1 MSDDQQPFILF
12 DGPRP
17 LVLYTLVARD
27 EVDECVR
34 RNVLPIAEGW
44 WYIGF
49 RQRAQDAVDR
59 ARQVGLV
66 ASKSSHLIPEV
77 TFSPLGVAH
86 YATTCEGASQYYTP
100 VLHKVVHKW
109 VSDDKCIWHSHR
121 DLPLSL
127 GDSSGNPLVST
138 QWLEIV

>member
-1 MSDDQQPFILF
+1 MCDERQPFILF
-12 DGPRP
+12 DCARP

-27 EVDECVR
+27 EVEECVR
-34 RNVLPIAEGW
+34 RNVLPIAKGW

-49 RQRAQDAVDR
+49 RQRVQDATDR
-59 ARQVGLV
+59 AGQVGFE
-66 ASKSSHLIPEV
+66 ASKSSHVMLEV
-77 TFSPLGVAH
+77 SFSPLGFAYYGV
-86 YATTCEGASQYYTP
+86 TCEGPSQSYTP

-109 VSDDKCIWHSHR
+109 VSDDKCIWHFHR

-138 QWLEIV
+138 QWLEIM